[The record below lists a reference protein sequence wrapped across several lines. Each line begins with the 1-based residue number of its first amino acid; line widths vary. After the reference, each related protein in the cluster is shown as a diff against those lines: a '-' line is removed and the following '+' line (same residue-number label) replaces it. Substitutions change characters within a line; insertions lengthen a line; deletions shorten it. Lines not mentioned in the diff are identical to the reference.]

1 MIKRWLFPLLAVI
14 AIGWALSYVF
24 LLGNKKI
31 PPAQP
36 IAMPAQPEY
45 QNYIA
50 AAGIVESASE
60 NIAIGTNLPGIVS
73 KVYVEEGDKVA
84 AGDPLFTVDDREA
97 KADLTAAEAR
107 ATAAVAQVK
116 EAEAQ
121 LANAKSQYAKVQN
134 IGDVRAFSKDEL
146 DQQMYS
152 VETATAR
159 VGSLRATAKS
169 AEADAEAA
177 RVNLERLTVTSPVDG
192 EILNLNI
199 HPGEYAAAGATAE
212 PLMLLGN
219 TDTLYIRSDID
230 ENDAWRYV
238 PGAKAYANLRG
249 NPEKRVN
256 LAFVRVQPYVVPKK
270 SLTGASSER
279 VDTRVLQVLYSF
291 PRSELNAYVGQLMDV
306 FIEAEPVAASAA
318 PQTLSPDAGSK
329 E

>member
-1 MIKRWLFPLLAVI
+1 MIKRWIFPILALV

-36 IAMPAQPEY
+36 ITMPAQPEY

-73 KVYVEEGDKVA
+73 QVYVEEGDKVA
-84 AGDPLFTVDDREA
+84 VGDPLFTVDDREA
-97 KADLTAAEAR
+97 KADLMAAEAR
-107 ATAAVAQVK
+107 ASAATAQVA

-121 LANAKSQYAKVQN
+121 LANAKSQYSKVQN

-169 AEADAEAA
+169 ALADAEAA
-177 RVNLERLTVTSPVDG
+177 RVNLERLTVTAPVAG

-199 HPGEYAAAGATAE
+199 HPGEYAAAGVTAE
-212 PLMLLGN
+212 PMMLLGD
-219 TDTLYIRSDID
+219 TDTLYIRCDID

-238 PGAKAYANLRG
+238 AGARAYANLRG
-249 NPEKRVN
+249 NPEKRVD

-318 PQTLSPDAGSK
+318 PQTFSPDAGSK
-329 E
+329 K